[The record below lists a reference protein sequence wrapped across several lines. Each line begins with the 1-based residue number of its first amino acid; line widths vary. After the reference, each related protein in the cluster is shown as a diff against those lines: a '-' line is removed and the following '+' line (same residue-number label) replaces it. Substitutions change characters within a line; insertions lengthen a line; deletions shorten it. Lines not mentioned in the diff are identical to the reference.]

1 MTAGSATAAGVQL
14 AGGLALA
21 PLLPG
26 LVQHWK
32 ARLQGRP
39 GPSPLQPYREL
50 RRLWSRA
57 RIDVEG
63 TSLVYRSA
71 PPVAAA
77 ALVAAVLLVPVA
89 GDAPDLG
96 VGHSMLAL
104 AGLLALA
111 RFALGAASW
120 DTENGF
126 ALMGASRDLTIS
138 VFTEVA
144 LVLSLGVAALV
155 AGTTGLTGMIAATAG
170 SEVWSSPGLALGA
183 VGFALVVVAETGRQ
197 PFDNPDTHLELTM
210 IHEGPLL
217 EYGGR
222 DLAYLQ
228 WGAAARHWIVLVLA
242 AQIFVPHSTDSWLQL
257 ALLPIVL
264 VALAG
269 GLALTETLVAKM
281 RILLAPRLLA
291 VGAAAALLGVLTWL
305 VEYGS

>member
-1 MTAGSATAAGVQL
+1 MTGSSVTAAAVQL
-14 AGGLALA
+14 GGGIALA

-32 ARLQGRP
+32 ARLQGRR
-39 GPSPLQPYREL
+39 GPSPVQPYREL
-50 RRLWSRA
+50 RRLWSRT
-57 RIDVEG
+57 RVDVEG

-77 ALVAAVLLVPVA
+77 ALAAAVLLVPVA

-111 RFALGAASW
+111 RFALGASSW

-126 ALMGASRDLTIS
+126 ALMGASRDATIS
-138 VFTEVA
+138 VFVEAA
-144 LVLSLGVAALV
+144 LVLSLGAAALV
-155 AGTTGLTGMIAATAG
+155 AGTTDLAGMIAGTAG
-170 SEVWSSPGLALGA
+170 SAAWSSPGLALGA
-183 VGFALVVVAETGRQ
+183 VGFSLVVVAETGRQ
-197 PFDNPDTHLELTM
+197 PIDNPDTHLELTM

-242 AQIFVPHSTDSWLQL
+242 AQIFVPHATDTWVQL
-257 ALLPIVL
+257 AVLPVVL
-264 VALAG
+264 VVLAG
-269 GLALTETLVAKM
+269 ALALTETLVSKM
-281 RILLAPRLLA
+281 RVLLAPRLLA